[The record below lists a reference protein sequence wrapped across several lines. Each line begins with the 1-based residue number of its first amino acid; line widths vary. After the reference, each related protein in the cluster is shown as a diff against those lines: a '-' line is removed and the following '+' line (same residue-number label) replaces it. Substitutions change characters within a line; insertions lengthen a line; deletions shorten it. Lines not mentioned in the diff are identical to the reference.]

1 MSQSRRQD
9 IIDGILGRVHSAPDV
24 FVQQRWSLWM
34 RLYPR
39 PVPTRRDAMI
49 ACLQACPVV
58 QKRPVPSAW
67 PAWLALLC
75 WQMGPEPAPDQ
86 RMLRLV
92 AAVLSAGLHLGF
104 ALLLLWIALVRSSMP
119 MTAGEQQGERMALR
133 FVSAGQEQGQ
143 MADAGSGEAAV
154 ARSAAASQPAVQR
167 TGASRLTD
175 AAAADATVE
184 VVAVDSAATAALPTV
199 PAGESLPLQTPTPL
213 AAEPDVR
220 PLPPPP
226 VLAAEVSP
234 AAELPVMVQTPPPLR
249 AIAPR
254 PLDFVLEQAPELAV
268 VERTLELASAVPQAR
283 SVVLPSAPVVVAPR
297 TLAVPERSIPMAIA
311 APSVAP
317 VPVGQLA
324 IPAVRDAP
332 ALAVAE
338 RDIALRQ
345 PAPQLT
351 GVQPA
356 APLKAGSTLE
366 VPSVPEHE
374 VALRQLAPSIPGLKV
389 VPSIAVPDAAGRALA
404 VAEREI
410 HLPARATP
418 LPVDGRLLAEGAEA
432 PAAQPR
438 AEPAGM
444 AAPPVSAG
452 AAAATEDGYRAA
464 AGTAQDWSRPT
475 AGSDDWSA
483 VGPVT
488 GDSARAGM
496 PAGLRAADLPPA
508 QARRG
513 APGGENDQWTRQR
526 LDAGG
531 TWLRRPPP
539 GHRAGRFD
547 RYWVPN
553 ESLLAEW
560 VRQGIRQVEIPLPG
574 GSGTISCVISLL
586 QFGGGCGVTDVNMQ
600 EQPARARPAPDI
612 PFKPALQDDNGSRQ
626 GLP

>member
-39 PVPTRRDAMI
+39 PVPTRRDVMI
-49 ACLQACPVV
+49 ACLQACPLA
-58 QKRPVPSAW
+58 QKPPAPSVW

-86 RMLRLV
+86 RMLRLG

-104 ALLLLWIALVRSSMP
+104 VLLLLWIALVRSSMP
-119 MTAGEQQGERMALR
+119 MTAGEPQGERMALR
-133 FVSAGQEQGQ
+133 FVFTGQGP
-143 MADAGSGEAAV
+143 MADAGSGEAPV

-167 TGASRLTD
+167 TGASRLTG

-184 VVAVDSAATAALPTV
+184 VVAVASAATAALPTV

-213 AAEPDVR
+213 AAELEVWPS
-220 PLPPPP
+220 PPPP

-234 AAELPVMVQTPPPLR
+234 ATELPVMVQTPPPLR

-268 VERTLELASAVPQAR
+268 VERTLELVSAAPQAR
-283 SVVLPSAPVVVAPR
+283 SVVLPSVPVAVVPR

-317 VPVGQLA
+317 VPVGRLA

-332 ALAVAE
+332 ALAVVE
-338 RDIALRQ
+338 RGIALRQ
-345 PAPQLT
+345 PVPQLP
-351 GVQPA
+351 GVQRA

-374 VALRQLAPSIPGLKV
+374 VALRQLAPSIAGLKV
-389 VPSIAVPDAAGRALA
+389 VPSIAVPDAAARALA

-410 HLPARATP
+410 HLPGRVTP
-418 LPVDGRLLAEGAEA
+418 LPVDGRLLAEGAEV

-438 AEPAGM
+438 AGQAGM
-444 AAPPVSAG
+444 AAPPVPAG
-452 AAAATEDGYRAA
+452 AAAVTEDGYRRAA
-464 AGTAQDWSRPT
+464 IGTAQDWSQRT

-483 VGPVT
+483 VGPAT
-488 GDSARAGM
+488 GDSVRAGM
-496 PAGLRAADLPPA
+496 PAGLRAAGLPPA

-513 APGGENDQWTRQR
+513 APGGEDDQWTRQR
-526 LDAGG
+526 LEAGG

-553 ESLLAEW
+553 ESVLAEW